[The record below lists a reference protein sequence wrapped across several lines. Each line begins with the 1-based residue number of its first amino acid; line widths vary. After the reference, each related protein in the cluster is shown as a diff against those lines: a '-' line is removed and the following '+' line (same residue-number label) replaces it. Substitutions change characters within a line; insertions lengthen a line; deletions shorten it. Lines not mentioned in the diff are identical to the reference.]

1 MSWKKAGII
10 FLGVVALCAGGLW
23 LRHRDMKE
31 EDTGKVKVGV
41 TIYRDDDTHINSII
55 TEMEKIFRKE
65 FFQEIS
71 LNVVSARN
79 SQTVQN
85 DQVER
90 FISLGYDVICVNAVD
105 RTDVGRMVDLAMEAD
120 VPLVF
125 FNREPVDDDLYRW
138 ENIYYVGSDAQ
149 ESARL
154 QGQII
159 AQVWEKDRDKL
170 DLNGDGMLSFAMLEG
185 ERGHQDAV
193 IRTEWSVRSLEEAGV
208 PCSQVTG
215 GVADWERDQAA
226 ALTEQWLKEYPDQI
240 ELFICN
246 NDDMALGALD
256 TLKKLGY
263 SQINVV
269 GIDGVQEGLEK
280 VKSGEMLGT
289 VSADRQLYGRSL
301 LEISLALSRG
311 ENLPENLT
319 LEGKDIWIPWE
330 ICSGY
335 EVMSS
340 SDTTE
345 FG

>member
-1 MSWKKAGII
+1 MNGKRAGVIC
-10 FLGVVALCAGGLW
+10 LGTALICGGGLW
-23 LRHRDMKE
+23 LSARDFNGQE
-31 EDTGKVKVGV
+31 SAGKLKVGV
-41 TIYRDDDTHINSII
+41 TIYRDDDTYINSII
-55 TEMEKIFRKE
+55 TEMEKIFREE

-79 SQTVQN
+79 SQTEQN

-105 RTDVGRMVDLAMEAD
+105 RTDVSRMVDLAMEAD

-159 AQVWEKDRDKL
+159 ARAWEEEREKMDF
-170 DLNGDGMLSFAMLEG
+170 NGDGVLSYAMLEG

-193 IRTEWSVRSLEEAGV
+193 IRTEWSVRSLKEAGV

-226 ALTEQWLKEYPDQI
+226 ALTEQWLEEYPDQI

-256 TLKKLGY
+256 TLEKLGRGDI
-263 SQINVV
+263 SVV

-280 VKSGEMLGT
+280 VESGEMLGT
-289 VSADRQLYGRSL
+289 VSTDRELYGRSL
-301 LEISLALSRG
+301 LEISLALAR
-311 ENLPENLT
+311 EEKLPGDLAP
-319 LEGKDIWIPWE
+319 EGKDIWIPWE
-330 ICSGY
+330 IRSGIRQ
-335 EVMSS
+335 E
-340 SDTTE
+340 E
-345 FG
+345 

>member
-1 MSWKKAGII
+1 
-10 FLGVVALCAGGLW
+10 
-23 LRHRDMKE
+23 
-31 EDTGKVKVGV
+31 
-41 TIYRDDDTHINSII
+41 
-55 TEMEKIFRKE
+55 MEKIFREE

-71 LNVVSARN
+71 LIVVSARN
-79 SQTVQN
+79 SQTEQN

-105 RTDVGRMVDLAMEAD
+105 RTDVSRMVDLAMEAD

-125 FNREPVDDDLYRW
+125 FNREPVEDDLYRW

-159 AQVWEKDRDKL
+159 ARAWEEEREKM
-170 DLNGDGMLSFAMLEG
+170 DLNGDGVLSYAMLEG

-193 IRTEWSVRSLEEAGV
+193 IRTEWSVRSLKEAGV

-226 ALTEQWLKEYPDQI
+226 ALTEQWLEEYPDQI

-256 TLKKLGY
+256 TLEKLGRGDV
-263 SQINVV
+263 SVV

-280 VKSGEMLGT
+280 VESGEMLGT
-289 VSADRQLYGRSL
+289 VSTDRELYGRSL
-301 LEISLALSRG
+301 LEISLALAR
-311 ENLPENLT
+311 EEELPGDLAP
-319 LEGKDIWIPWE
+319 EGKDIWIPWE
-330 ICSGY
+330 IRSGIRQ
-335 EVMSS
+335 E
-340 SDTTE
+340 E
-345 FG
+345 